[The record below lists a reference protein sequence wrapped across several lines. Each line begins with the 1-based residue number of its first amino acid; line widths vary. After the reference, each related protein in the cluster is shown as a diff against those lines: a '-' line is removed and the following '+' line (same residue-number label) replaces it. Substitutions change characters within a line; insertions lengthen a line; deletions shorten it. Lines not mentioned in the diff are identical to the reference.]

1 VSVLALP
8 PPECERL
15 RTLPL
20 TYAEVGR
27 AGGVLPDGYHHTRA
41 SRLVSSRAEDL
52 DVLGALLLGWRVHQ
66 RAGLVVASSDR
77 EVVPGAVVLLT
88 LRLGLLRVNAPCRV
102 LRVVNEPHRRGFAY
116 GTLPGH
122 PESGEEEFMLHTQD
136 AAGVTATVR
145 AFSKPVGLLPR
156 TVGPVGRRLQS
167 VMTTRY
173 LDAMTMRDA

>member
-1 VSVLALP
+1 
-8 PPECERL
+8 
-15 RTLPL
+15 
-20 TYAEVGR
+20 
-27 AGGVLPDGYHHTRA
+27 
-41 SRLVSSRAEDL
+41 
-52 DVLGALLLGWRVHQ
+52 
-66 RAGLVVASSDR
+66 
-77 EVVPGAVVLLT
+77 
-88 LRLGLLRVNAPCRV
+88 
-102 LRVVNEPHRRGFAY
+102 
-116 GTLPGH
+116 LPGH